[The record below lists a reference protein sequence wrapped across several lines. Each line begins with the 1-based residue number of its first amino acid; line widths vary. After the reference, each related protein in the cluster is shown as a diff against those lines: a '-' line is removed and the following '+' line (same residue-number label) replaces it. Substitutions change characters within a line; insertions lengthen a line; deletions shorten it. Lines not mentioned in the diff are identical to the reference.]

1 VDESRFAF
9 FFLPIKRIKRHLAV
23 RSQGGASMKRK
34 YISGL
39 HRENG
44 DIRHFS
50 MKKEDGASVQ
60 DSKPKVI
67 TWKKVTKQDGTIA
80 QNWHTRLN
88 EYRLGRGDG
97 QF

>member
-1 VDESRFAF
+1 
-9 FFLPIKRIKRHLAV
+9 
-23 RSQGGASMKRK
+23 MKRK

-44 DIRHFS
+44 DSRHFS
-50 MKKEDGASVQ
+50 IKTEDGASVQ
-60 DSKPKVI
+60 GSEPKVI